1 MKKDWMGL
9 GAQAAV
15 WGICLRAQQGPSL
28 KCHTLLAR
36 EQPAP
41 KLAAHQPATTP
52 LLPDWD
58 GSVSL
63 CYTGCSASGFVGV

>member
-1 MKKDWMGL
+1 MKRDRMGL
-9 GAQAAV
+9 EAPTAV
-15 WGICLRAQQGPSL
+15 WGICLCAQQGPSL
-28 KCHTLLAR
+28 KRHTHLAC

-41 KLAAHQPATTP
+41 NLAASQPATTP

-63 CYTGCSASGFVGV
+63 RYTGCSASGFVRV